1 MKIGQVA
8 SEAGVSIDTVRFYER
23 RGVLPPTPRTASGYR
38 VFSEAAVTRIK
49 LARRL
54 QELGLTLDE
63 ITAALHAQQGGR
75 ATCESERW
83 RLHAALDRIE
93 ARIADLIRVQG
104 EVRDA
109 LAACEAGSC
118 GILAQ

>member
-23 RGVLPPTPRTASGYR
+23 RGVLPRAPRTAAGYR
-38 VFSEAAVTRIK
+38 VFTRDAVHRITMVRK
-49 LARRL
+49 L

-63 ITAALHAQQGGR
+63 ISGVMAARRASR

-83 RLHAALDRIE
+83 RLRASLDRIDT
-93 ARIADLIRVQG
+93 RIADLTRRQG

-109 LAACEAGSC
+109 LAACESGSC
-118 GILAQ
+118 GLLAG

>member
-23 RGVLPPTPRTASGYR
+23 RGVLPRAPRTAAGYR
-38 VFSEAAVTRIK
+38 VFTQDAVRRIK
-49 LARRL
+49 VVRQL

-63 ITAALHAQQGGR
+63 ISGALAARQESR
-75 ATCESERW
+75 ATCEAERW
-83 RLHAALDRIE
+83 RLRASLDRIGTS
-93 ARIADLIRVQG
+93 IAGLTRLQD

-109 LAACEAGSC
+109 LAACESGSC
-118 GILAQ
+118 GLLAG